1 MFASY
6 FLCYN
11 MIIYWFTFLLMHAL
25 KEIMQNKY
33 FLLNIYFISKLN
45 KMSEIVLEIDYLK
58 VKYK

>member
-1 MFASY
+1 
-6 FLCYN
+6 
-11 MIIYWFTFLLMHAL
+11 MHAL